1 MLLLGIRI
9 TQGSESIEVYQY
21 CDMLLGGYHHTHNK
35 RWMTICRTDKMEY
48 IAIAVV
54 CYLCW

>member
-48 IAIAVV
+48 IVIAVV
-54 CYLCW
+54 C